1 MLTFNNKEEKPFDN
15 ENDSIQINKKL
26 NLKES
31 KSNKNGKDDLI
42 KGENNEIIESNENVI
57 KINSQIKRKVYL
69 GQILT
74 TEEITVVK
82 IRDDSFCDFFG
93 PPPGGPFKIK
103 NFILNG

>member
-74 TEEITVVK
+74 TEEITAVK

-93 PPPGGPFKIK
+93 PPPRGPI
-103 NFILNG
+103 

>member
-42 KGENNEIIESNENVI
+42 KWENNEIIESNENFI

-69 GQILT
+69 G
-74 TEEITVVK
+74 
-82 IRDDSFCDFFG
+82 
-93 PPPGGPFKIK
+93 
-103 NFILNG
+103 

>member
-1 MLTFNNKEEKPFDN
+1 MEKM
-15 ENDSIQINKKL
+15 
-26 NLKES
+26 
-31 KSNKNGKDDLI
+31 I
-42 KGENNEIIESNENVI
+42 KGENNEINKSNENVI

-93 PPPGGPFKIK
+93 PPPLGAHLK
-103 NFILNG
+103 